1 MCSSDLKG
9 EKDGISEGLG
19 VVCNGNVLGV
29 VQYVSR
35 NYSAVLLAMSAKM
48 KLSGMIKNDGH
59 LCTVIWDKV
68 STSKAEIEDIPYHID
83 VKIVLCL
90 GHILTKDG
98 RKMSKHL
105 GNILLPIPLMDE
117 HGTDAAHRV
126 FAAST

>member
-1 MCSSDLKG
+1 MAFVPAKIVKQDTERFGQLFYSQQG

-83 VKIVLCL
+83 VKI
-90 GHILTKDG
+90 GDTI
-98 RKMSKHL
+98 
-105 GNILLPIPLMDE
+105 E
-117 HGTDAAHRV
+117 AAHENEGFIPR
-126 FAAST
+126 